1 MIVLTK
7 GVWGPN
13 WVFGV
18 LIHVT
23 VRVRQCEAEVR
34 VVHVTRYLVVG

>member
-7 GVWGPN
+7 GVWGPD

-23 VRVRQCEAEVR
+23 IRFRQCEAEVR
-34 VVHVTRYLVVG
+34 VVHVTP